1 MRVYRERCYIKRN
14 LVQES
19 GKETRWM
26 QIQSGHI
33 GNDNERQQWQAGSR
47 QAEASV
53 SEDDA
58 LTAEAFGDSSRT

>member
-1 MRVYRERCYIKRN
+1 
-14 LVQES
+14 
-19 GKETRWM
+19 M